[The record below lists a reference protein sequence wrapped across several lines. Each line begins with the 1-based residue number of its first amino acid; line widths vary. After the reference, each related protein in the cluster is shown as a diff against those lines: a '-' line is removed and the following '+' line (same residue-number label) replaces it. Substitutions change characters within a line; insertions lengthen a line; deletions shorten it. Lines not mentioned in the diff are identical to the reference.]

1 MQTFG
6 FLIWGRVLVFKSFR
20 NLTLLF
26 AYVYIEMLCMKRNRW
41 SCSQESFQSLFVADL
56 TFCYHLTMLIIVNV
70 LVMGTGD
77 FSHLVLY
84 MSDSPTHLRV
94 EMRQPKLENI
104 EGRLSAT
111 CFAEY
116 LHKSSYSFP
125 TVTLWW
131 SRWYPHLQVRAWA
144 QKLNNV
150 SSIIAK
156 KWYSWGQ
163 TQDLFYLHYAKMI
176 VKNSKVKGVY

>member
-1 MQTFG
+1 MG
-6 FLIWGRVLVFKSFR
+6 FSRIFPELMCSRLNILLPLDYAYYSGCFSNGHWGL
-20 NLTLLF
+20 LTLSSM
-26 AYVYIEMLCMKRNRW
+26 YVW
-41 SCSQESFQSLFVADL
+41 QSYPPGSRD
-56 TFCYHLTMLIIVNV
+56 
-70 LVMGTGD
+70 
-77 FSHLVLY
+77 
-84 MSDSPTHLRV
+84 
-94 EMRQPKLENI
+94 RQPKLENI
-104 EGRLSAT
+104 EGHLSAK

-131 SRWYPHLQVRAWA
+131 SRWYPHLQVRTWA
-144 QKLNNV
+144 QKLNNI

>member
-1 MQTFG
+1 MELFSRI
-6 FLIWGRVLVFKSFR
+6 FPELICSRLNILLPLDYAYYSECFSNGHWGL
-20 NLTLLF
+20 LTLSSV
-26 AYVYIEMLCMKRNRW
+26 YVWQPYPPESRDETAKAREYWGPSQCHVLCW
-41 SCSQESFQSLFVADL
+41 VFTQVIL
-56 TFCYHLTMLIIVNV
+56 
-70 LVMGTGD
+70 
-77 FSHLVLY
+77 
-84 MSDSPTHLRV
+84 
-94 EMRQPKLENI
+94 
-104 EGRLSAT
+104 
-111 CFAEY
+111 
-116 LHKSSYSFP
+116 FP